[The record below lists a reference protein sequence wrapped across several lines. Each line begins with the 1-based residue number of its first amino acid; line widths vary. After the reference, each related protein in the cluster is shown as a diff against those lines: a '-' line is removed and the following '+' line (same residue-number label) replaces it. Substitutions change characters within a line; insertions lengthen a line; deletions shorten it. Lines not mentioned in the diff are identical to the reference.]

1 MRARCSKKFTLRRL
15 PFSLHAKQDMQIFV
29 FFFFL
34 PLLHEKTRFY
44 APREFVPPL
53 ARVSFLKCSWIC
65 PFWSKLRCFCTRI
78 PLIVEGTLCDWN
90 GRYAHIT
97 HVDVAI
103 QFFFFFVIAF
113 IKRRGIRQLRHC
125 LIFFWIF
132 ALGPDVAIVCKQVD
146 EKHLI
151 DLQCAFA
158 DCLSP
163 AEGERII

>member
-125 LIFFWIF
+125 LIFFGFSLLAQTLPLFVNRLTKNTWSTYS
-132 ALGPDVAIVCKQVD
+132 A
-146 EKHLI
+146 HLPTVFR
-151 DLQCAFA
+151 LQKV
-158 DCLSP
+158 SV
-163 AEGERII
+163 